1 MEKKNRIIHNEQ
13 QLLDHFLQKSIES
26 IFDIPTQGRNT
37 YDTNKVT
44 LENELDK
51 YTTSKITTIDKN
63 NLFSEM
69 NKIIARIQDF
79 SVVGKQKNDSL
90 YIDLYFR
97 SK

>member
-26 IFDIPTQGRNT
+26 VFDIPTQGRVG
-37 YDTNKVT
+37 YDANKVT

-51 YTTSKITTIDKN
+51 YTSSKITNIDKN
-63 NLFSEM
+63 NLFTEM

-79 SVVGKQKNDSL
+79 SVVGKKRVFL
-90 YIDLYFR
+90 LFIDLYFR